1 MSKDRFKID
10 FLFVLFVKT
19 NWKDLVT
26 STLSYKLIILI
37 TVWITDNKLEILMEE
52 RLMLGKT
59 KGKMVKWAA
68 DGEEVRSQH

>member
-1 MSKDRFKID
+1 MSKG
-10 FLFVLFVKT
+10 VLFVKT

-37 TVWITDNKLEILMEE
+37 TVCITDNKLEILMEE

-68 DGEEVRSQH
+68 EGEEVRSQH